1 MQCVIKWWIYLI
13 DGLLQVLKTIPW
25 DKVDIE
31 VLSVET
37 HLAGQVTEGTRE
49 EIISFMETRGYHHRR
64 HLTGLG
70 YRNIGVKDDL
80 FIRQD
85 ILPTLNMM
93 KHDELWKF
101 GGFQ

>member
-1 MQCVIKWWIYLI
+1 MDCVNK
-13 DGLLQVLKTIPW
+13 VLKTIPW

-37 HLAGQVTEGTRE
+37 NLAGQVTEGTRQ
-49 EIISFMETRGYHHRR
+49 EIISFMEAQGYNHRR

-70 YRNIGVKDDL
+70 YRGIGVKDDL

-85 ILPTLNMM
+85 ILPSLNMM
-93 KHDELWKF
+93 KHDEL
-101 GGFQ
+101 

>member
-1 MQCVIKWWIYLI
+1 M
-13 DGLLQVLKTIPW
+13 
-25 DKVDIE
+25 
-31 VLSVET
+31 LSVET

-49 EIISFMETRGYHHRR
+49 EIIEFMEAQGYHHRR

-85 ILPTLNMM
+85 ILPALNMM
-93 KHDELWKF
+93 KHDEL
-101 GGFQ
+101 

>member
-1 MQCVIKWWIYLI
+1 MCTFVYCVN
-13 DGLLQVLKTIPW
+13 QVLKTIPW

-37 HLAGQVTEGTRE
+37 NLAGQVTEGTRE
-49 EIISFMETRGYHHRR
+49 DIISYMETRGYHHRR

-70 YRNIGVKDDL
+70 CGKGVKDDL

-85 ILPTLNMM
+85 ILPSLNMM
-93 KHDELWKF
+93 KHEEL
-101 GGFQ
+101 

>member
-1 MQCVIKWWIYLI
+1 MNLFDW
-13 DGLLQVLKTIPW
+13 LLQVLKTIPW

-37 HLAGQVTEGTRE
+37 HLAGQVTEGTRA
-49 EIISFMETRGYHHRR
+49 EIISFMEAQGYHHRR

-85 ILPTLNMM
+85 ILPNLNMM